1 MIEWVL
7 VSGTALAAAVAG
19 GVSLALYPPLPRD
32 LGGVPNLDSRSRRL
46 RIPMDRGDAVE
57 AWHVP
62 GDRRAVIVLF
72 HGYGRTHHRAWRY
85 ASFLVEAG
93 YHVVAVE
100 FRSSRPRRRKPT
112 TLGHFEQ
119 QDAQAVVEALGHDA
133 ELAGMPI
140 GLFGES
146 LGASVALNLAA
157 SNTDVAAVVADCAFA
172 HAKDALEDSC
182 ERTGRVPRPSA
193 HLLRSVARS
202 LTGIDPCITDTLAA
216 MPAMHGRPV
225 FFIHSVQDERIDPEQ
240 TLALWRAAGGKD
252 PLWLVPGAGHNEAW
266 IRARES
272 YERRVL
278 SFFDRHLLGEGI
290 GLPPGAM

>member
-7 VSGTALAAAVAG
+7 VSGTALAAAAAG
-19 GVSLALYPPLPRD
+19 SVTLALYPPLPRD
-32 LGGVPNLDSRSRRL
+32 LGGAPDLDARARRL
-46 RIPMDRGDAVE
+46 AIPVGNGDVVE

-112 TLGHFEQ
+112 TLGHFEE
-119 QDAQAVVEALGHDA
+119 QDARAALEALSRDP
-133 ELAGMPI
+133 ELQGKPI

-146 LGASVALNLAA
+146 LGASVALKLAA
-157 SNTDVAAVVADCAFA
+157 AHTHVGAVVADCPFA
-172 HAKDALEDSC
+172 SAGQALEDSC
-182 ERTGRVPRPSA
+182 ERLGRIPRPSA
-193 HLLRSVARS
+193 YLLRHIARTV
-202 LTGIDPCITDTLAA
+202 TGIDPGITDTLAA
-216 MPAMHGRPV
+216 MASLRERPV
-225 FFIHSVQDERIDPEQ
+225 FFIHSVDDDRIAPDQ
-240 TLALWRAAGGKD
+240 TLALWRAAGSKD
-252 PLWLVPGAGHNEAW
+252 PLWLVPGVGHNEAW
-266 IRARES
+266 VRSREA
-272 YERRVL
+272 YERRVR

-290 GLPPGAM
+290 GLPPGAL